1 MLHMFFVKVAQL
13 QPASL
18 TIKMDPSSRRHDFGA
33 LSHEL
38 RTDLSR
44 RLMSGGGH
52 GLLRN
57 CLIFSGFSA
66 RLGNDLSV
74 NLTPPQKVLL
84 ILSTIHFFKALE
96 EMQRKEQSLQE
107 IFHLPL
113 RRAMKT

>member
-1 MLHMFFVKVAQL
+1 
-13 QPASL
+13 
-18 TIKMDPSSRRHDFGA
+18 
-33 LSHEL
+33 
-38 RTDLSR
+38 
-44 RLMSGGGH
+44 MSGGGH